1 MTLSPIFGVYTLQ
14 KNGASM
20 SKILI
25 IDDEPQ
31 IRRFLQIGLTA
42 QGYVILEAD
51 TGRQGLVLAAEEAP
65 DLIILDMGLPDLD
78 GQVVL
83 KKLRDFFHQPII
95 VLSVRNRESEIVQ
108 ALDVGANDYV
118 VKPFGIQELLARI
131 RGLIK
136 AFGPS
141 VESVQK
147 FQDERVLI
155 DLQERKLTVD
165 GEVTKL
171 SRKEFELLKRLINNA
186 GRLVTQQQLLREIW
200 GGTHVEDTHYLRIFI
215 ARLRTKLGDDPS
227 NPRYIE
233 TEPGVGYRFLPN
245 IEN

>member
-1 MTLSPIFGVYTLQ
+1 
-14 KNGASM
+14 M

-42 QGYVILEAD
+42 QGYTILEAD
-51 TGRQGLVLAAEEAP
+51 TGRAGLSLAAEVSP

-83 KKLRDFFHQPII
+83 KKLRDFYHQPII

-108 ALDVGANDYV
+108 ALDTGANDYV

-141 VESVQK
+141 VESIES
-147 FQDERVLI
+147 FQDERVTI
-155 DLQERKLTVD
+155 DLQERKLFID
-165 GEVTKL
+165 GESTKL

-245 IEN
+245 MDH

>member
-1 MTLSPIFGVYTLQ
+1 
-14 KNGASM
+14 M

-42 QGYVILEAD
+42 QGYEIFESAEGRSGLTMVAELNPDLVIL
-51 TGRQGLVLAAEEAP
+51 
-65 DLIILDMGLPDLD
+65 DLGLPDLD

-83 KKLRDFFHQPII
+83 QKLRDFYNQPII
-95 VLSVRNRESEIVQ
+95 ILSVRNSETEIVK
-108 ALDVGANDYV
+108 ALDAGANDYV

-131 RGLIK
+131 RGLLK

-141 VESVQK
+141 VSSVMS
-147 FQDERVLI
+147 FQDERVNI
-155 DLQERKLTVD
+155 DLTERRLLVE
-165 GEVTKL
+165 GELIKL

-186 GRLVTQQQLLREIW
+186 GRLVTQQQLLKEIW
-200 GGTHVEDTHYLRIFI
+200 GRTHIEDTHYLRIFI
-215 ARLRTKLGDDPS
+215 ARLRTKLGDDPT

-233 TEPGVGYRFLPN
+233 TEPGVGYRFLPDTGN
-245 IEN
+245 

>member
-1 MTLSPIFGVYTLQ
+1 
-14 KNGASM
+14 M

-42 QGYVILEAD
+42 QGYTILEAD
-51 TGRQGLVLAAEEAP
+51 TGRQGLTLAAEEAP

-136 AFGPS
+136 AFGTS
-141 VESVQK
+141 VESVER
-147 FQDERVLI
+147 FQDDHVLI
-155 DLQERKLTVD
+155 DLEERKLTVD
-165 GEVTKL
+165 GEVAKL

-245 IEN
+245 VEN

>member
-1 MTLSPIFGVYTLQ
+1 
-14 KNGASM
+14 M

-42 QGYVILEAD
+42 QGYTILEAD
-51 TGRQGLVLAAEEAP
+51 TGRQGLTLAAEEAP

-147 FQDERVLI
+147 FQDEHVLI

-165 GEVTKL
+165 GEVAKL

-245 IEN
+245 VEN

>member
-1 MTLSPIFGVYTLQ
+1 
-14 KNGASM
+14 M

-42 QGYVILEAD
+42 QGYTILEAD
-51 TGRQGLVLAAEEAP
+51 TGRQGLAFAAEQTP

-136 AFGPS
+136 SFGPS

-147 FQDERVLI
+147 FQDERVVI

-165 GEVTKL
+165 GEVAKL

-233 TEPGVGYRFLPN
+233 TEPGVGYRFLPSV
-245 IEN
+245 EN

>member
-1 MTLSPIFGVYTLQ
+1 
-14 KNGASM
+14 M

-42 QGYVILEAD
+42 QGYAILEAEA
-51 TGRQGLVLAAEEAP
+51 GRQGLTLAAEENP
-65 DLIILDMGLPDLD
+65 DLVILDMGLPDLD

-83 KKLRDFFHQPII
+83 KKLRDFYHQPII

-108 ALDVGANDYV
+108 ALDTGANDYV

-141 VESVQK
+141 VQSVEK
-147 FQDERVLI
+147 FQDDHVLI
-155 DLQERKLTVD
+155 DLRERKLTVD
-165 GEVTKL
+165 GEAAKL

-233 TEPGVGYRFLPN
+233 TEPGVGYRFLPSV
-245 IEN
+245 ET

>member
-1 MTLSPIFGVYTLQ
+1 MP
-14 KNGASM
+14 
-20 SKILI
+20 KILI

-31 IRRFLQIGLTA
+31 IRRFLNIGLSA
-42 QGYVILEAD
+42 QGYQIIEAD
-51 TGRQGLVLAAEEAP
+51 TGRQGLAIAADNPP
-65 DLIILDMGLPDLD
+65 DLVILDLGLPDLD
-78 GQVVL
+78 GMVVL
-83 KKLRDFFHQPII
+83 KKLRDFYHSPII
-95 VLSVRNRESEIVQ
+95 ILSVRNRESEIVQ

-118 VKPFGIQELLARI
+118 VKPFGIQELMARI

-136 AFGPS
+136 SFGPT
-141 VESVQK
+141 VETLKEYS
-147 FQDERVLI
+147 DERVVI
-155 DLQERKLTVD
+155 DLQERKLQVD
-165 GEVTKL
+165 NEIVKL

-233 TEPGVGYRFLPN
+233 TEPGVGYRFLPT
-245 IEN
+245 ID

>member
-1 MTLSPIFGVYTLQ
+1 
-14 KNGASM
+14 M

-42 QGYVILEAD
+42 QGYTILEAD
-51 TGRQGLVLAAEEAP
+51 TGRQGLTLAAEEAP

-136 AFGPS
+136 AFGTS
-141 VESVQK
+141 VESVER
-147 FQDERVLI
+147 FQDDHVLI
-155 DLQERKLTVD
+155 DLEERKLTVD
-165 GEVTKL
+165 GEVAKL

-200 GGTHVEDTHYLRIFI
+200 GGTHVDDTHYLRIFI

-245 IEN
+245 VEN

>member
-1 MTLSPIFGVYTLQ
+1 
-14 KNGASM
+14 M

-42 QGYVILEAD
+42 QGYTILEAD
-51 TGRQGLVLAAEEAP
+51 TGRQGLAMAAEISP

-95 VLSVRNRESEIVQ
+95 VLSVRNRETEIVH
-108 ALDVGANDYV
+108 ALDTGANDYV

-136 AFGPS
+136 AFGH
-141 VESVQK
+141 SVQSVQA
-147 FQDERVLI
+147 FRDERVVI

-165 GEVTKL
+165 GEAAKL

-233 TEPGVGYRFLPN
+233 TEPGVGYRFLPGV
-245 IEN
+245 EN

>member
-1 MTLSPIFGVYTLQ
+1 M
-14 KNGASM
+14 N
-20 SKILI
+20 KILI

-42 QGYVILEAD
+42 QGYSILEAD
-51 TGRQGLVLAAEEAP
+51 GGRLGLNLAAESSP

-83 KKLRDFFHQPII
+83 KKLRDFYHQPII
-95 VLSVRNRESEIVQ
+95 VLSVRNSESQIVQ
-108 ALDVGANDYV
+108 ALDTGANDYV

-131 RGLIK
+131 RGLLK

-141 VESVQK
+141 VK
-147 FQDERVLI
+147 TINRYQDERVVI
-155 DLQERKLTVD
+155 DLEERKLEVE
-165 GEVTKL
+165 GETSKL

-200 GGTHVEDTHYLRIFI
+200 GSTHVEDTHYLRIFI

-233 TEPGVGYRFLPN
+233 TEPGVGYRFLPT
-245 IEN
+245 IEQ

>member
-1 MTLSPIFGVYTLQ
+1 M
-14 KNGASM
+14 N
-20 SKILI
+20 KILI

-42 QGYVILEAD
+42 QGYSIIEAD
-51 TGRQGLVLAAEEAP
+51 LGRDGLSLAAEQAP
-65 DLIILDMGLPDLD
+65 DLIILDLGLPDLD

-83 KKLRDFFHQPII
+83 QKLRDFYHHPII
-95 VLSVRNRESEIVQ
+95 ILSVRNHETEIVK
-108 ALDVGANDYV
+108 ALDAGANDYV

-131 RGLIK
+131 RGLLK

-141 VESVQK
+141 VESVMH
-147 FQDERVLI
+147 FSDERVTI
-155 DLQERKLTVD
+155 DLQERRLAVE
-165 GEVTKL
+165 GEQIKL

-200 GGTHVEDTHYLRIFI
+200 GRTHVEDTHYLRIFI

-233 TEPGVGYRFLPN
+233 TEPGVGYRFLPDVTTN
-245 IEN
+245 AE

>member
-1 MTLSPIFGVYTLQ
+1 
-14 KNGASM
+14 M

-42 QGYVILEAD
+42 QGYSIMEAD
-51 TGRQGLVLAAEEAP
+51 AGRQGLVLAAEENP
-65 DLIILDMGLPDLD
+65 DLVILDMGLPDLD
-78 GQVVL
+78 GMVVL
-83 KKLRDFFHQPII
+83 KKLRDFYHSPII

-118 VKPFGIQELLARI
+118 VKPFGIQELMARI

-136 AFGPS
+136 AFGPT
-141 VESVQK
+141 VESVKQ
-147 FQDERVLI
+147 FADERVLI
-155 DLQERKLTVD
+155 DLQERKLQVD
-165 GEVTKL
+165 NEVVKL

-215 ARLRTKLGDDPS
+215 
-227 NPRYIE
+227 
-233 TEPGVGYRFLPN
+233 
-245 IEN
+245 

>member
-1 MTLSPIFGVYTLQ
+1 
-14 KNGASM
+14 
-20 SKILI
+20 
-25 IDDEPQ
+25 
-31 IRRFLQIGLTA
+31 
-42 QGYVILEAD
+42 
-51 TGRQGLVLAAEEAP
+51 
-65 DLIILDMGLPDLD
+65 MGLPDLD

-147 FQDERVLI
+147 FQDARVLI

-227 NPRYIE
+227 NPQYIE
-233 TEPGVGYRFLPN
+233 TEPGVGYRFLPSV
-245 IEN
+245 EN

>member
-1 MTLSPIFGVYTLQ
+1 
-14 KNGASM
+14 M

-42 QGYVILEAD
+42 QGYQILEAD
-51 TGRQGLVLAAEEAP
+51 TGRQGLAQAAAEAP

-108 ALDVGANDYV
+108 ALDIGANDYV

-136 AFGPS
+136 AFGTS
-141 VESVQK
+141 VESVQR
-147 FQDERVLI
+147 FQDEHVLI
-155 DLQERKLTVD
+155 DLEERKLTVD
-165 GEVTKL
+165 GEVAKL

-233 TEPGVGYRFLPN
+233 TEPGVGYRFLPS
-245 IEN
+245 IET

>member
-1 MTLSPIFGVYTLQ
+1 
-14 KNGASM
+14 M

-42 QGYVILEAD
+42 QGYSILEAE
-51 TGRQGLVLAAEEAP
+51 TGRDGLVLAAEQTP
-65 DLIILDMGLPDLD
+65 DLIILDLGLPDLD
-78 GQVVL
+78 GHVVL
-83 KKLRDFFHQPII
+83 KKLRDFYHAPII
-95 VLSVRNRESEIVQ
+95 ILSVRNREAEIVL
-108 ALDVGANDYV
+108 ALDTGANDYV

-141 VESVQK
+141 VETIRYFK
-147 FQDERVLI
+147 DDRVEI
-155 DLQERKLTVD
+155 DLQERKLQVD
-165 GEVTKL
+165 GESIKL

-215 ARLRTKLGDDPS
+215 ARLRTKLGDEPS

-245 IEN
+245 ID

>member
-1 MTLSPIFGVYTLQ
+1 M
-14 KNGASM
+14 N
-20 SKILI
+20 KILI

-42 QGYVILEAD
+42 QGYAILEAEN
-51 TGRQGLVLAAEEAP
+51 GRDGLVLAAEQAP
-65 DLIILDMGLPDLD
+65 DLIILDLGLPDLD
-78 GQVVL
+78 GHVVL
-83 KKLRDFFHQPII
+83 KKLRDFFHAPII
-95 VLSVRNRESEIVQ
+95 ILSVRNREAEIVQ
-108 ALDVGANDYV
+108 ALDTGANDYV

-141 VESVQK
+141 VETINSY
-147 FQDERVLI
+147 QDERIEI
-155 DLQERKLTVD
+155 DLQERKLKVD
-165 GEVTKL
+165 GESIKL

-215 ARLRTKLGDDPS
+215 ARLRTKLGDEPS

-233 TEPGVGYRFLPN
+233 TEPGVGYRFLPT
-245 IEN
+245 ID

>member
-1 MTLSPIFGVYTLQ
+1 
-14 KNGASM
+14 M

-42 QGYVILEAD
+42 QGYSIIEAD
-51 TGRQGLVLAAEEAP
+51 AGRQGLSLAAETSP
-65 DLIILDMGLPDLD
+65 DLIILDLGLPDLD
-78 GQVVL
+78 GHVVL
-83 KKLRDFFHQPII
+83 QKLRDFFHLPII
-95 VLSVRNRESEIVQ
+95 ILSVRNRESEIVQ
-108 ALDVGANDYV
+108 ALDAGANDYV

-136 AFGPS
+136 AFGPT
-141 VESVQK
+141 VESVQHY
-147 FQDERVLI
+147 QDEKITI
-155 DLQERKLTVD
+155 DLTERKLSVD
-165 GEVTKL
+165 GEMIKL

-233 TEPGVGYRFLPN
+233 TEPGVGYRFLPS
-245 IEN
+245 IDHA

>member
-1 MTLSPIFGVYTLQ
+1 
-14 KNGASM
+14 M

-42 QGYVILEAD
+42 QGYSILEAD
-51 TGRQGLVLAAEEAP
+51 TGRQGLVLAAEAAP

-141 VESVQK
+141 VETVQK

-155 DLQERKLTVD
+155 DLQERKLTVE
-165 GEVTKL
+165 GEVAKL

-233 TEPGVGYRFLPN
+233 TEPGVGYRFLPSV
-245 IEN
+245 EN

>member
-1 MTLSPIFGVYTLQ
+1 M
-14 KNGASM
+14 N
-20 SKILI
+20 KILI

-31 IRRFLQIGLTA
+31 IRRFLHIGLSA
-42 QGYVILEAD
+42 QGYSILEAE
-51 TGRQGLVLAAEEAP
+51 TGRQGLSLAAETSP
-65 DLIILDMGLPDLD
+65 DLIILDLGLPDLD
-78 GQVVL
+78 GHVVL
-83 KKLRDFFHQPII
+83 QKLRDFFHLPII
-95 VLSVRNRESEIVQ
+95 ILSVRNRESEIVQ
-108 ALDVGANDYV
+108 ALDAGANDYV

-141 VESVQK
+141 VETVQGYS
-147 FQDERVLI
+147 DERVII
-155 DLQERKLTVD
+155 DLKERKLSVD
-165 GEVTKL
+165 GEVIKL

-215 ARLRTKLGDDPS
+215 ARLRTKLSDDPA

-245 IEN
+245 IDGV

>member
-1 MTLSPIFGVYTLQ
+1 MY
-14 KNGASM
+14 
-20 SKILI
+20 KILI

-31 IRRFLQIGLTA
+31 IRRFLHIGLSA
-42 QGYVILEAD
+42 QGYSISEAD
-51 TGRQGLVLAAEEAP
+51 NGRQGLASAADNPP
-65 DLIILDMGLPDLD
+65 DLIILDLGLPDLD
-78 GQVVL
+78 GMVVL
-83 KKLRDFFHQPII
+83 KKLRDFYHSPII
-95 VLSVRNRESEIVQ
+95 ILSVRNRETEIVQ
-108 ALDVGANDYV
+108 ALDTGANDYV
-118 VKPFGIQELLARI
+118 VKPFGIQELMARI

-141 VESVQK
+141 VESVRE
-147 FQDERVLI
+147 FSDERLSI

-165 GEVTKL
+165 GEVVKL

-233 TEPGVGYRFLPN
+233 TEPGVGYRFLPTLGD
-245 IEN
+245 

>member
-1 MTLSPIFGVYTLQ
+1 
-14 KNGASM
+14 M

-42 QGYVILEAD
+42 QGYSIIEAEA
-51 TGRQGLVLAAEEAP
+51 GRQGLALAAEAAP
-65 DLIILDMGLPDLD
+65 DLIILDLGLPDLD
-78 GQVVL
+78 GYVVL
-83 KKLRDFFHQPII
+83 QKLRDFFHLPII
-95 VLSVRNRESEIVQ
+95 ILSVRDRESEIVQ
-108 ALDVGANDYV
+108 ALDAGANDYV

-136 AFGPS
+136 AFGPT
-141 VESVQK
+141 VETIK
-147 FQDERVLI
+147 FYQDEKISI
-155 DLQERKLTVD
+155 DLTERKLVVNN
-165 GEVTKL
+165 EAIKL

-215 ARLRTKLGDDPS
+215 GRLRTKLGDDPS

-245 IEN
+245 IDGV

>member
-1 MTLSPIFGVYTLQ
+1 
-14 KNGASM
+14 M

-42 QGYVILEAD
+42 QGYTILEAD
-51 TGRQGLVLAAEEAP
+51 NGRQGLALAAELLP

-83 KKLRDFFHQPII
+83 KKLRDFFHQPI
-95 VLSVRNRESEIVQ
+95 NRESEIVQ
-108 ALDVGANDYV
+108 ALDTGANDYV

-141 VESVQK
+141 VESVQSY
-147 FQDERVLI
+147 QDERVII

-165 GEVTKL
+165 GEATKL

-245 IEN
+245 VEN